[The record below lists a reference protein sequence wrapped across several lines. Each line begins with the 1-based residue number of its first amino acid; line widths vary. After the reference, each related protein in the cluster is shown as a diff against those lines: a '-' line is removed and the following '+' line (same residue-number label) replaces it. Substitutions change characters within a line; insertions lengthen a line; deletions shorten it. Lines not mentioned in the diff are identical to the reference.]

1 MTSSHPKPSVTLNV
15 KYIRSIDIDTYEVEV
30 TRRFNVRLNGVDG
43 FEKSTDIGKS
53 GIAVVHN
60 LLSSGNLIT
69 ISIPTNDT
77 TKLMDFHSFD
87 RVVADVWVDGIFMK
101 DKVTELGLRKP
112 KDQEHLGPKSRQ

>member
-1 MTSSHPKPSVTLNV
+1 MNHPKPSVTLNV
-15 KYIRSIDIDTYEVEV
+15 RYIRSIDIDTYEVEV
-30 TRRFNVRLNGVDG
+30 TRRFSVRLNGVDG
-43 FEKSTDIGKS
+43 FEKNTDIGKS
-53 GIAVVHN
+53 GIALVHN
-60 LLSSGNLIT
+60 LLSSGNLVT

-112 KDQEHLGPKSRQ
+112 KGQEHLGPKSRQ